1 MWNVSELIR
10 NNLHGL
16 QIRFALTHIQ
26 QTQEEA
32 AAATAISPM
41 QLLLNIQS
49 LFHFINFGMFVWTI
63 LTESNEKHL

>member
-16 QIRFALTHIQ
+16 QIRFVLTHIQ

-41 QLLLNIQS
+41 QPLLNIQRQ
-49 LFHFINFGMFVWTI
+49 FHFINFGMFVWTI